1 MSYRL
6 AADAVLLLHA
16 GFIVFVL
23 LGAAFALRWRWW
35 PLVHLPAAGWGVWVS
50 ASGAICPLT
59 PLENSLRHAAGQA
72 GYQGGFIDHYLLAL
86 IYPEGLTR
94 PTQWALAAVVLGVN
108 LALYAWVWR
117 RGRSRA
123 APSGAALKHMA

>member
-23 LGAAFALRWRWW
+23 LGAVFALRWRWW

-72 GYQGGFIDHYLLAL
+72 GYQGGFIQHYLLAL
-86 IYPEGLTR
+86 VYPEGLTR
-94 PTQWALAAVVLGVN
+94 PVQWALAGVVLLVN
-108 LALYAWVWR
+108 AALYAWVWR
-117 RGRSRA
+117 SARSRCSSQ
-123 APSGAALKHMA
+123 PTCP

>member
-1 MSYRL
+1 MSPRL

-23 LGAAFALRWRWW
+23 LGAVFALRWRWW

-72 GYQGGFIDHYLLAL
+72 GYQGGFLEHYLLAL

-94 PTQWALAAVVLGVN
+94 PTQWALAAGVVLIN
-108 LALYAWVWR
+108 LALYTWVWR
-117 RGRSRA
+117 GWRQRRGVDPYTER
-123 APSGAALKHMA
+123 